1 MPSLPTSAHVVRTAN
16 GRKCLRRQ
24 TPICLMHADLPK
36 VQGES
41 GVTTK
46 IGKAAYKRIAT
57 EEAWLM
63 KDIFDRY
70 MKLVETKAL
79 KDPAFESLWSYYGT
93 SPSPR
98 SVATLRR
105 ILSLGEERIADMD
118 ASGIDVQLL
127 MHTAPGVQVFDA
139 PEANS
144 LAAASNDMVAE
155 AIRNNPGRYAALAM
169 IAPQDPQTAAKEM
182 ERGVKKLGLK
192 GAVINSHTRGEFL
205 NDQKF
210 WPIFEAAEAL
220 NVPVYVHP
228 SGPPVD
234 MAKPFIERGLD
245 GAIYGFAVECG
256 LHLLTIITS
265 GVFDRFPKLQ
275 VVFGHLGEGMPFWI
289 PRLDYMHAAYPHLPL
304 WAAGFSFGAWIA
316 LEAGAV
322 DDRVSALI
330 GIAPPVSRQGYSFP
344 HVLASTKP
352 KFFVQ
357 GGLDEICPT
366 KDMRAFYSRLH
377 EPKELVEIDGASHL
391 FDGRTGEVGEA
402 LEDLLGD
409 FEA

>member
-1 MPSLPTSAHVVRTAN
+1 M
-16 GRKCLRRQ
+16 
-24 TPICLMHADLPK
+24 PICLMPTERETGRA
-36 VQGES
+36 

-79 KDPAFESLWSYYGT
+79 KDPAFESLWGYYGA
-93 SPSPR
+93 SQSPR

-105 ILSLGEERIADMD
+105 ILSLGEDRIADMD

-139 PEANS
+139 ADANS
-144 LAAASNDMVAE
+144 LASASTDMVAD
-155 AIRNNPGRYAALAM
+155 AIRKHPDRYTALAM
-169 IAPQDPQTAAKEM
+169 VAPQDPAAAAKEL
-182 ERGVKKLGLK
+182 ERSVKKLGLK

-210 WPIFEAAEAL
+210 WAIFEAAEAL

-256 LHLLTIITS
+256 MHLLTIITS

-289 PRLDYMHAAYPHLPL
+289 PRLDYMHAAQVRSQRYEALQPL
-304 WAAGFSFGAWIA
+304 KKKVSDYLRENVYITTSGMNW
-316 LEAGAV
+316 EPAV
-322 DDRVSALI
+322 MYCRSVLGNDRVLYAMDYPYQFEPDEVVAMDALPMSAEE
-330 GIAPPVSRQGYSFP
+330 
-344 HVLASTKP
+344 K
-352 KFFVQ
+352 K
-357 GGLDEICPT
+357 
-366 KDMRAFYSRLH
+366 AFYQTNAEKVFKL
-377 EPKELVEIDGASHL
+377 
-391 FDGRTGEVGEA
+391 
-402 LEDLLGD
+402 
-409 FEA
+409 